1 MESTAEFRQKLME
14 RYGKEHLSYSSI
26 KHALGD
32 MRYFDMYMKGE
43 TKKTSD
49 ALTFGSMY
57 DMFLFEPD
65 KAKEHYYILN
75 PDDIIKQLSEKAQGG
90 KNPKATAEYKAKLAE
105 LELEVSDNGQEI
117 VTIDDYESAMKMIQR
132 LRDSGLYSHY
142 LEGNKFQVEML
153 EEIDGILI
161 KGYIDCL
168 APHMVIDSKSTRSM
182 SKFRYDVNSFCY
194 DIQAYLYTRGTGID
208 EFYWLVQEKSYPY
221 YPGIVRCSQETL
233 FNGEMKFNEA
243 IGNIATFLNKGE
255 DYDYSK
261 HFAEFSV

>member
-14 RYGKEHLSYSSI
+14 RYGKEHLSYSSL

-43 TKKTSD
+43 IKKESQ

-57 DMFLFEPD
+57 DMFLFEPE
-65 KAKEHYYILN
+65 KAKEHYVVVN
-75 PDDIIKQLSEKAQGG
+75 PDHVVEQLSSKAQSS
-90 KNPKATAEYKAKLAE
+90 KNPKLTAEYKAKVAE
-105 LELEVSDNGQEI
+105 LELEAHESGQEI
-117 VTIDDYESAMKMIQR
+117 VSLQDYEDAHRMIQR
-132 LRDSGLYSHY
+132 LKDSGLYLNY
-142 LEGNKFQVEML
+142 LHGNKFQVEML

-168 APHMVIDSKSTRSM
+168 GENMVIDSKSTRSM
-182 SKFRYDVNSFCY
+182 NKFRYDVNSFCY

-208 EFYWLVQEKSYPY
+208 DFYWLVQEKNYPF
-221 YPGIVRCSQETL
+221 YPGIVKCSQETL

-243 IGNIATFLNKGE
+243 IGNIATYLNKGE
-255 DYDYSK
+255 DYDYNK

>member
-14 RYGKEHLSYSSI
+14 RYGKEHLSYSSL

-43 TKKTSD
+43 TRKESP

-65 KAKEHYYILN
+65 KAKEHYV
-75 PDDIIKQLSEKAQGG
+75 IIDTDSIIQGLSSKTQES
-90 KNPKATAEYKAKLAE
+90 KNPKATNEYKKALAE
-105 LELEVSDNGQEI
+105 VEMEVIESGKECLSVQ
-117 VTIDDYESAMKMIQR
+117 DYEDAQRMIQR
-132 LRDSGLYSHY
+132 LKDSGLYETY
-142 LEGNKFQVEML
+142 LLGNRFQVEML
-153 EEIDGILI
+153 EEIDGILV

-168 APHMVIDSKSTRSM
+168 GDNMVIDSKSTRSM
-182 SKFRYDVNSFCY
+182 NKFRYDVNSFCY

-208 EFYWLVQEKSYPY
+208 DFYWLVQEKTYPF
-221 YPGIVRCSQETL
+221 YPGIVKCSQETL

-255 DYDYSK
+255 DYDYNK